1 MFLRFDYRQ
10 VSLRTPM
17 AQLDSTTWLATTATN
32 PNTSN
37 AAAGP
42 GTAPNRGAGDPHNV
56 VKAREDQLGQ
66 QQQHGQ
72 SFEDVAQQQQQQQQ
86 RGLLKI
92 PSSVGKCS
100 MFTQTEHTNR

>member
-1 MFLRFDYRQ
+1 
-10 VSLRTPM
+10 M
-17 AQLDSTTWLATTATN
+17 AQLDSTTWLATTA
-32 PNTSN
+32 PNQNNNNS

-42 GTAPNRGAGDPHNV
+42 VTAPNRGAGDPHNV
-56 VKAREDQLGQ
+56 VKSREDQLGQ

-72 SFEDVAQQQQQQQQ
+72 SFEDVAQQQQ

-100 MFTQTEHTNR
+100 MFTQTENNR

>member
-1 MFLRFDYRQ
+1 
-10 VSLRTPM
+10 M
-17 AQLDSTTWLATTATN
+17 AQLDSTTWLATTAPN
-32 PNTSN
+32 PNNNNN

-66 QQQHGQ
+66 QQHGQ
-72 SFEDVAQQQQQQQQ
+72 SFEDVAQQQQ

>member
-1 MFLRFDYRQ
+1 
-10 VSLRTPM
+10 M

-37 AAAGP
+37 TAAGP
-42 GTAPNRGAGDPHNV
+42 GTAPNNRGAGDPHNV
-56 VKAREDQLGQ
+56 VKAREDQLAQ

-72 SFEDVAQQQQQQQQ
+72 SFEDVTQQQQQQQQQQ